1 MCGLSVYADD
11 EEINAEMAMAVYEI
25 SAWRDRQGSRIHLGR
40 YDNIMKTAKFRFR
53 LAREWITMQSLE
65 KLIIGVGTV
74 LIVVGFL
81 MWFLADKL
89 SWFGSLPGD
98 LKFERNNFRFYAPIT
113 TMVLISLLLSFL

>member
-1 MCGLSVYADD
+1 
-11 EEINAEMAMAVYEI
+11 
-25 SAWRDRQGSRIHLGR
+25 
-40 YDNIMKTAKFRFR
+40 
-53 LAREWITMQSLE
+53 MQSLE